1 MDLRN
6 YFQRMRQIES
16 EIAEPFVVVS
26 SLDTPDGG
34 KSGQLTEVGRA
45 VAAKLIVDLRARLAT
60 AEETRE
66 YKERAERAR
75 LEAEQAAARAG
86 MHFTLLTEQES
97 RALRSSRTKS

>member
-16 EIAEPFVVVS
+16 EIAEPFVVVA

-34 KSGQLTEVGRA
+34 KSGQLTEVARA

-60 AEETRE
+60 AEEARE

-75 LEAEQAAARAG
+75 LEAEQAAARSG

-97 RALRSSRTKS
+97 RALRSPRTKS

>member
-34 KSGQLTEVGRA
+34 KSGHAHGGRA
-45 VAAKLIVDLRARLAT
+45 RSRSQVDR
-60 AEETRE
+60 
-66 YKERAERAR
+66 
-75 LEAEQAAARAG
+75 
-86 MHFTLLTEQES
+86 
-97 RALRSSRTKS
+97 